1 MSFFIWNFTYQF
13 KISGTF
19 LHEWR
24 KGRGSIKVDPLTSI
38 SAIERYLL
46 DRGIGFA
53 SQEESSE
60 NDDVSDEEKESSGP
74 ASTFK
79 GRIEILIGDT
89 PIPSDISIL
98 QAIQQY
104 AQPNEEDQEII
115 SQSIFTSSKI
125 GFLMPF

>member
-1 MSFFIWNFTYQF
+1 MSSCF
-13 KISGTF
+13 S
-19 LHEWR
+19 EWR
-24 KGRGSIKVDPLTSI
+24 KGRGSIKVDPFTSI

-60 NDDVSDEEKESSGP
+60 NDEVSDEEKDLGGGP
-74 ASTFK
+74 ISNFK

-89 PIPSDISIL
+89 PVPSDISIL

-104 AQPNEEDQEII
+104 ALAQDDDQETI
-115 SQSIFTSSKI
+115 SQSIFVSGKH
-125 GFLMPF
+125 GC

>member
-1 MSFFIWNFTYQF
+1 
-13 KISGTF
+13 
-19 LHEWR
+19 
-24 KGRGSIKVDPLTSI
+24 
-38 SAIERYLL
+38 LL

-60 NDDVSDEEKESSGP
+60 NDEISDEEKDSSGP

-98 QAIQQY
+98 QAIQQF
-104 AQPNEEDQEII
+104 AV
-115 SQSIFTSSKI
+115 SF
-125 GFLMPF
+125 